1 MNQPPPFRAAPAPLH
16 SRQEIALLYPIGYN
30 NAVNIFERSDAF
42 DSWLARLKDNIGR
55 ARIIHRIRAAE
66 HGNFGDCAPVGE
78 GVSEMRVHAGPGY
91 RVYFMCRHGVVYL
104 LLAGGDKSSQKR
116 DIQRTISMAR
126 NVKKELLMTKF
137 SRFDAVDYLTNEET
151 IAEYLTAALE
161 DPDPDVFLTAV
172 RDVARARGMA
182 QLAKATGLG
191 RESLYKALTPGAKP
205 RYDTVLKLVNALGVK
220 LSASPVES

>member
-1 MNQPPPFRAAPAPLH
+1 MPRRTCTDAA
-16 SRQEIALLYPIGYN
+16 
-30 NAVNIFERSDAF
+30 
-42 DSWLARLKDNIGR
+42 
-55 ARIIHRIRAAE
+55 
-66 HGNFGDCAPVGE
+66 
-78 GVSEMRVHAGPGY
+78 
-91 RVYFMCRHGVVYL
+91 
-104 LLAGGDKSSQKR
+104 
-116 DIQRTISMAR
+116 
-126 NVKKELLMTKF
+126 
-137 SRFDAVDYLTNEET
+137 DYLINEET
-151 IAEYLTAALE
+151 IVEYLTAALE